1 MEVQTSNIRSAFA
14 LQNSCYR
21 FARNLAAQWRPRSVR
36 WSESSSS
43 ESFKLSEDSRFASSV
58 NMKEHD
64 SEFESNNG
72 NSVTKSEQSQV
83 NVAASGE
90 GNIDDA
96 VVDVEHFNVEDEQES
111 AILTEIEREEYQ

>member
-1 MEVQTSNIRSAFA
+1 MHNKISHKYENTALSCSLLYHQILPNRSAKGVGDKGRRSEIA
-14 LQNSCYR
+14 ITLCTR
-21 FARNLAAQWRPRSVR
+21 FVFRSI
-36 WSESSSS
+36 
-43 ESFKLSEDSRFASSV
+43 
-58 NMKEHD
+58 HD
-64 SEFESNNG
+64 SIPNLSPTN
-72 NSVTKSEQSQV
+72 KSEQSQV